1 MEEVTM
7 SNKIRYFMKEKVA
20 EIVPLLHETYMRIGR
35 FQKKRSS
42 RNGTILRECLSEIGP
57 ALQKFKQMVQT
68 PKQQYFDVILMEN
81 LDISDR
87 IIALDTAIGAMHIE
101 FSSAQQRYMHRESVE
116 LRRALDECRLMDDT
130 PKPIAQRGE
139 DESIICRGL
148 PASPGIV
155 SGQVFLWNSSIS
167 FEAIPRRCILVARM
181 TRPEIAVCF
190 EDIDAIVT
198 DMGGTLCHAAILAR
212 EKNVPCIVGTGN
224 ATALLSMRM
233 EVFVDG
239 GTGYVYSA

>member
-1 MEEVTM
+1 
-7 SNKIRYFMKEKVA
+7 
-20 EIVPLLHETYMRIGR
+20 
-35 FQKKRSS
+35 
-42 RNGTILRECLSEIGP
+42 
-57 ALQKFKQMVQT
+57 
-68 PKQQYFDVILMEN
+68 MEN

-87 IIALDTAIGAMHIE
+87 IIALDTAIGAMHIK
-101 FSSAQQRYMHRESVE
+101 FSSVSVQGEGEYMHRESVE
-116 LRRALDECRLMDDT
+116 LRRALDECRLTDDR
-130 PKPIAQRGE
+130 PKPIAQKGE
-139 DESIICRGL
+139 DESIICRGI

-155 SGQVFLWNSSIS
+155 SGQVFLWNSSRS
-167 FEAIPRRCILVARM
+167 FEAVPRRCILVARM

-224 ATALLSMRM
+224 ATVLLSMRM